1 MWLTTTH
8 GFYSVVQHRDDHGKL
23 IVRARSREDIEA
35 LGSWIPGLEP
45 YSDPRADYRRRAV
58 VSRAEW
64 VAAVALMVVEIDY
77 PNFKSA
83 VAERQGS
90 RRASLYGEV
99 WGTLLALQGED
110 EGS

>member
-8 GFYSVVQHRDDHGKL
+8 GFYSVVQHRDHHDKL
-23 IVRARSREDIEA
+23 VVRARSREDIEA
-35 LGSWIPGLEP
+35 LESVIPGLEP
-45 YSDPRADYRRRAV
+45 YSDARADYRWRAV

-64 VAAVALMVVEIDY
+64 VAAVAQMVVEIDY

-99 WGTLLALQGED
+99 WRTLLALQGKD